1 MIIKTTV
8 KSTEISEGKKY
19 FPIYCKN
26 TRPSERKRVKGVK
39 DHEFFLM
46 QAAQKQVLSPV
57 VIVTSM
63 N

>member
-26 TRPSERKRVKGVK
+26 TCPSERKRMKGVK
-39 DHEFFLM
+39 DHGFFLM
-46 QAAQKQVLSPV
+46 QGAQKPGLSPV
-57 VIVTSM
+57 VNVPTEI
-63 N
+63 